1 MKKILLY
8 LTIFFTSLQLVSAQD
23 IPDDGKKDDRI
34 RALYVAYITQ
44 ELKLSAD
51 EAQKFWPLH
60 AQFDSEIKTL
70 RAEMP
75 ELDRQQAAL
84 NIKKKYQES
93 FIKVIGSPRTND
105 FYRKDGEFR
114 KKMIDRLR
122 QMRQQNNFQRP
133 NIRRNR

>member
-8 LTIFFTSLQLVSAQD
+8 LTIFFTSLQLVSAQA
-23 IPDDGKKDDRI
+23 IPGEGKKDDRI
-34 RALYVAYITQ
+34 QALYVAYITQ

-93 FIKVIGSPRTND
+93 FVKIIGSPRTND

-114 KKMIDRLR
+114 KKMVDRLR
-122 QMRQQNNFQRP
+122 QMRQNNFNQRP
-133 NIRRNR
+133 NMRRN

>member
-8 LTIFFTSLQLVSAQD
+8 LTIFFTSIQLVSAQAV
-23 IPDDGKKDDRI
+23 PGDGEKDDRI
-34 RALYVAYITQ
+34 QALYVAYITQ

-93 FIKVIGSPRTND
+93 FVKIIGSPRTND

-122 QMRQQNNFQRP
+122 QMRQNNFNQRP
-133 NIRRNR
+133 NMRRN

>member
-1 MKKILLY
+1 MKKLLLY
-8 LTIFFTSLQLVSAQD
+8 LTIFFTSIQFSSAQ
-23 IPDDGKKDDRI
+23 DDGKKEDRI
-34 RALYVAYITQ
+34 QALYVAYITQ
-44 ELKLSAD
+44 ELKLSTD

-70 RAEMP
+70 RTEMP

-93 FIKVIGSPRTND
+93 FVKILGAPRTND

-122 QMRQQNNFQRP
+122 QMRQQNNFNQRP
-133 NIRRNR
+133 NMRRNLP